1 MPRTSNPPLRS
12 HDTQF
17 QRSTIVGTFRGHS
30 VNLTIIP
37 NQEDLAILNTVDFTL
52 DLVHV
57 LDVRQGRDVL
67 EFVIL
72 GHFEGIGGEGCT

>member
-12 HDTQF
+12 HHTQL
-17 QRSTIVGTFRGHS
+17 QRSTIVGTLGGHS
-30 VNLTIIP
+30 VNLTVIL
-37 NQEDLAILNTVDFTL
+37 NQEDLSILNTVDFTL

-72 GHFEGIGGEGCT
+72 DHFEGIGGEGCT